1 MARHS
6 PERIEEIRG
15 HLAEL
20 EHGDRTVVELARELG
35 VAAWTVYGWK
45 RRFGSDSQ
53 KAGGSGRR
61 GTRRAKLI
69 EVEPPPTGELIEIV
83 VGAMTIRVP
92 RAFDSIDLRRLLEV
106 VRAC

>member
-20 EHGDRTVVELARELG
+20 EHGDRTVAELARELG

-45 RRFGSDSQ
+45 RRFGRSTRR
-53 KAGGSGRR
+53 AGGSGRR
-61 GTRRAKLI
+61 ATPRAELI
-69 EVEPPPTGELIEIV
+69 EVEPPPTGDLIEIV
-83 VGAMTIRVP
+83 VGAMTVRVP
-92 RAFDSIDLRRLLEV
+92 RAFDSSELRRLLEV